1 MAENKGSSSNPAKG
15 LVNHLDQ
22 NRSLQQDR
30 FVGSSSNGPRG
41 TVSRFLLLFLSAHFV
56 QWESTQMPK
65 LTSSQQSF
73 RARPD
78 GPAAAALD
86 AAFTQFGTQAT
97 GMQPGGL
104 SMRPAHTVPANPG
117 ALPFGQTAN
126 TAWANEFLHLR
137 SQPGVGPGAVEGH
150 VYHHMTLERL
160 NGEQMNSGATAQTWP
175 LQHEQPVI
183 TPAQREMPAPQGLA
197 LRFGVSPPLA
207 HPSMFPAERLTE
219 EIRLADNAEQAMQ
232 AAFAAYDQDFEGAMN
247 GWMEA
252 DNAGDL
258 EGHIQNIR
266 MMEQMTVQDP
276 LPTVSKSSLPTKDAS
291 NKVEEPVAKKFPY
304 DYDMIKQ
311 ANAIVG
317 TLSTNGSEE
326 VKAKMAGS
334 SFTGLM
340 RAIASG
346 KATVVDDNFID
357 TSTGEVIQDLVEL
370 SGANQESDGMSNGL
384 QIVADNTDTDTDTEG
399 KGKGKMKSL
408 QEQGQSQ
415 EHKDGAA

>member
-1 MAENKGSSSNPAKG
+1 
-15 LVNHLDQ
+15 
-22 NRSLQQDR
+22 
-30 FVGSSSNGPRG
+30 
-41 TVSRFLLLFLSAHFV
+41 
-56 QWESTQMPK
+56 
-65 LTSSQQSF
+65 
-73 RARPD
+73 
-78 GPAAAALD
+78 
-86 AAFTQFGTQAT
+86 
-97 GMQPGGL
+97 
-104 SMRPAHTVPANPG
+104 MRPAHSATASSG
-117 ALPFGQTAN
+117 ALPFRQTAN
-126 TAWANEFLHLR
+126 TAWADEFLHHHN
-137 SQPGVGPGAVEGH
+137 QPGVGPRAIVTLPHEGNA
-150 VYHHMTLERL
+150 YHLMTVERL
-160 NGEQMNSGATAQTWP
+160 NGEQMNSGATAQAWSV
-175 LQHEQPVI
+175 QNEQPII
-183 TPAQREMPAPQGLA
+183 TPAQRDMAAQQNRA
-197 LRFGVSPPLA
+197 LGFGVSRPLVQ
-207 HPSMFPAERLTE
+207 SNMFPADRLTE

-252 DNAGDL
+252 DSAGDL

-291 NKVEEPVAKKFPY
+291 NKIEEPVTKKFPY

-357 TSTGEVIQDLVEL
+357 TSTGEVIHDLVEL
-370 SGANQESDGMSNGL
+370 SGVDQESDGLGNGL
-384 QIVADNTDTDTDTEG
+384 QIVADNTDSEG

-408 QEQGQSQ
+408 QEQVQSQ